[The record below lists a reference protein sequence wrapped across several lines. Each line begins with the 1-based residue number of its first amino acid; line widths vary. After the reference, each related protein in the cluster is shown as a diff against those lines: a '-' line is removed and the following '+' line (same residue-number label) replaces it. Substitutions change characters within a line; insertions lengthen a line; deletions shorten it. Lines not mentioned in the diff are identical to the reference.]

1 MSMNRENIERKKDE
15 FAGGPSEG
23 WQKMEDTAVE
33 AEKGAPLWN
42 KGMEG
47 VSTEDHKPHGS
58 EYVEGGQGN
67 SQATAPGEPETLQQE
82 TVQRSGDLSR
92 PVGTESDSY

>member
-1 MSMNRENIERKKDE
+1 MSVNRENINKKENE
-15 FAGGPSEG
+15 FSGGPEPG
-23 WQKMEDTAVE
+23 WDKMEKTAVE
-33 AEKGAPLWN
+33 TEKQATQWN

-58 EYVEGGQGN
+58 EYIGGNVDAPPKSDELNVERN
-67 SQATAPGEPETLQQE
+67 SDIVEQ
-82 TVQRSGDLSR
+82 SGDLTR

>member
-1 MSMNRENIERKKDE
+1 MSMNRENIERKEDA
-15 FAGGPSEG
+15 FVGGPSEG
-23 WQKMEDTAVE
+23 WQQMEDTAVE

-47 VSTEDHKPHGS
+47 VSTEDHEPHGS
-58 EYVEGGQGN
+58 DYVEGGQ
-67 SQATAPGEPETLQQE
+67 SPPAAQGEPETLQQE
-82 TVQRSGDLSR
+82 TVQRSGDLTH